1 MDNLQKLEQRRQ
13 ELLKEYAK
21 EQKKAILFLVG
32 GLLFGLAYLINQTN
46 VIFLVVGIIFVV
58 IAIVFFGKASSYN
71 QKFRTIIKKDL
82 ILELLKETFED
93 VRYDPHNFISVQ
105 TINNTGM
112 VKRPD
117 RYHGEDYIAGT
128 YHGVKFQVS
137 DVDLK
142 ERVETRDSKGN
153 VHVSYQT
160 YFKGRWYIYQ
170 FERHFNDMLKIVE
183 GRGWQAN
190 TRNLVKI
197 ETESM
202 EFNKKFAIFASNQE
216 FGFYHITSSMIEK
229 FLALEKL
236 HRGSILYYLADNEL
250 HVGVNDRR
258 DYMELSLKTPL
269 NQEALKDFMVDI
281 DLIAAIINELKL
293 DTQKFKNQ
301 G

>member
-1 MDNLQKLEQRRQ
+1 MDNLQKLEERRL
-13 ELLKEYAK
+13 ELLKDYGK
-21 EQKKAILFLVG
+21 EQKKAILFLVA
-32 GLLFGLAYLINQTN
+32 GLLFGLAFLISQM
-46 VIFLVVGIIFVV
+46 VLFLVIGIVFIVV
-58 IAIVFFGKASSYN
+58 SFVFFGKSASFA

-82 ILELLKETFED
+82 IVGLLEETFED
-93 VRYDPHNFISVQ
+93 VRYEPNNFISIQ

-117 RYHGEDYIAGT
+117 RYNGEDYIAGS
-128 YHGVKFQVS
+128 YKGVKFQVS
-137 DVDLK
+137 DIDLK

-170 FERHFNDMLKIVE
+170 FERNFNDMLKIVE

-229 FLALEKL
+229 FLTLEKL
-236 HRGSILYYLADNEL
+236 HRGSILYYLAGNEL

-269 NQEALKDFMVDI
+269 NPEALKDFMVDI
-281 DLIAAIINELKL
+281 DLIPAIINELRL

>member
-1 MDNLQKLEQRRQ
+1 MDNLEKLEQRRQ

-32 GLLFGLAYLINQTN
+32 GLLFGLAYLIGQEI
-46 VIFLVVGIIFVV
+46 IFLLPGIIFVI
-58 IAIVFFGKASSYN
+58 IAIVFFGKAASHA
-71 QKFRTIIKKDL
+71 QKFRTIIKQDL
-82 ILELLKETFED
+82 IIELLKDTFED
-93 VRYDPHNFISVQ
+93 VRYEPSNFISIQ

-128 YHGVKFQVS
+128 YKGVKFQVS

-170 FERHFNDMLKIVE
+170 FERHFDDMLKIVE
-183 GRGWQAN
+183 GRGWQAS
-190 TRNLVKI
+190 TRSLVKV

-202 EFNKKFAIFASNQE
+202 EFNKKFAVFASNQE

-229 FLALEKL
+229 FLTLEKL
-236 HRGSILYYLADNEL
+236 HRGSILYYLAGNEL

-281 DLIAAIINELKL
+281 DLIPAIINELRL